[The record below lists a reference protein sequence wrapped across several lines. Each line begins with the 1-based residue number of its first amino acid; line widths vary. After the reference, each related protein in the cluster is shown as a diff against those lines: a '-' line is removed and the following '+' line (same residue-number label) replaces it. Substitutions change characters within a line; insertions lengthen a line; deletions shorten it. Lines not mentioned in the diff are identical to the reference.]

1 MFNIISYLVFLS
13 ISFYITIDVGR
24 RCYQA
29 GKAYLKYLLH
39 DETLCLTINRILLGC
54 YYLLNL
60 GYIAV
65 SFTSWEKIENIDEM
79 IRITAIR
86 IGSIVLILC
95 GLHYM
100 NIFTLYFLRKKLTF
114 K

>member
-1 MFNIISYLVFLS
+1 MFNIASYIIFLIISS
-13 ISFYITIDVGR
+13 YITFDVGR
-24 RCYQA
+24 RCYNE

-39 DETLCLTINRILLGC
+39 DEGLCLTINRTLLGC

-65 SFTSWEKIENIDEM
+65 NLTIWNKIDSLEKM
-79 IRITAIR
+79 IGVTATR
-86 IGSIVLILC
+86 VGSIILILC
-95 GLHYM
+95 VLHYI
-100 NIFTLYFLRKKLTF
+100 NIFVLYFLRNKLTL